1 MIKCMPSHEFT
12 GSTHINGDA
21 DDLNPLDER
30 DLHKMRHE
38 KGLQLVNLMYW
49 YTELADK
56 APSRQTRRL
65 HVQKRQA
72 PQGRLSSRS
81 RPDFSISPRRF
92 AAYKS
97 GYASA
102 H

>member
-38 KGLQLVNLMYW
+38 KGLQLVNLMY
-49 YTELADK
+49 
-56 APSRQTRRL
+56 
-65 HVQKRQA
+65 
-72 PQGRLSSRS
+72 
-81 RPDFSISPRRF
+81 
-92 AAYKS
+92 
-97 GYASA
+97 
-102 H
+102 